1 MHIRNSTSPSRFV
14 FLTWC
19 WSLLLAL
26 MLSAC
31 GGGSD
36 PVASSAPRLLS
47 GGTVKAGAAPAD
59 YATVVQQLYV
69 AYFGRPA
76 DPGGLANFEA
86 QLQAA
91 GAATDVQGLDSAYSS
106 NATLR
111 ALVDTFGV
119 SKESQS
125 LYSGDSTAFVKAIY
139 NNVLGRDP
147 LQGGLDYWV
156 NAIDHGGLQR
166 GNVALSIMAAALTN
180 ATAQGQADAALI
192 GKKIAIAGNF
202 TAVVPASTYRGQGPA
217 SMART
222 MLGSVKADTDVAA
235 FQGTIGFT
243 IAAINQANVATFAG
257 VYTGTYS
264 GDDQG
269 TFSVAVGPTG
279 IVTGDSKST
288 TYGYTLTILGQ
299 LVFGGN
305 FSMKASGNAGSAT
318 YNGTIDPATGSL
330 SGSWDAG
337 TAGKG
342 TFTGYK
348 VY

>member
-1 MHIRNSTSPSRFV
+1 MHTSHCTRPFPHTI
-14 FLTWC
+14 LAWC

-31 GGGSD
+31 GGGDS
-36 PVASSAPRLLS
+36 ASSSAPRLLS

-76 DPGGLANFEA
+76 DPGGLANFET

-91 GAATDVQGLDSAYSS
+91 GASSTIQGLDSAYSS
-106 NATLR
+106 NVTLR

-147 LQGGLDYWV
+147 LPGGLDYWV
-156 NAIDHGGLQR
+156 AAIDHGGLQR
-166 GNVALSIMAAALTN
+166 GNVALSIMSAALTN
-180 ATAQGQADAALI
+180 TSAQGQADAALI
-192 GKKIAIAGNF
+192 GKKITIAADF
-202 TAVVPASTYRGQGPA
+202 TAAVPASTYRGQGPA

-222 MLGSVKADTDVAA
+222 MLGSVKADTDVSA

-257 VYTGTYS
+257 VYTGTYT
-264 GDDQG
+264 GDDAG

-288 TYGYTLTILGQ
+288 TYGYTLNVLGQ

-305 FSMKASGNAGSAT
+305 FSMTASGSAGSAT
-318 YNGTIDPATGSL
+318 YRGSIDPSTGAL
-330 SGSWDAG
+330 SGTWDAG
-337 TAGKG
+337 SAGKG
-342 TFTGYK
+342 TFSGSK